1 MTTVTTR
8 RTKSKAIASD
18 AHVAQSPSVT
28 LHMALELDD
37 QSWKLGFTTGI
48 GQAPR
53 ERRVRPRDTVQ
64 ILAEIRW
71 ARKRFGLPEQVDV
84 ISCYEAGREG
94 FWLHRFLTA
103 HGVTNHVVDSS
114 SIEVDRRAKRA
125 KSDRLDLRKLL
136 RMLVRY
142 GAGEKKV
149 WSVVRVPSAA
159 EEDARH
165 LHREMATLK
174 QERTRVVN
182 RIHGLAATQG
192 LRVNISDSLLTE
204 IEGMRLWDGTAVGS
218 GLRRRISGA
227 LDQWRFIQCA
237 IERLDDERDTILQT
251 TQDPTI
257 DKIRQLLTLKAIG
270 VNSAWVFVMEFFG
283 WRKFNNRREIGAL
296 AGLTPTPYQS
306 GNSLREQGISK
317 AGNKQIRT
325 MLIQI
330 AWAWVRYQP
339 QSALSLWYTERFAHG
354 GKRMRKIG
362 IVALSRRLLIELWRF
377 LETGDVPEGA
387 VLKS

>member
-37 QSWKLGFTTGI
+37 QSWKLGFTTGM

-53 ERRVRPRDTVQ
+53 ERRVRPRDTVK

-71 ARKRFGLPEQVDV
+71 ARERFGLPEQVDV

-103 HGVTNHVVDSS
+103 HGVTNHVVDSA

-125 KSDRLDLRKLL
+125 KSDRLDLRKLV

-174 QERTRVVN
+174 QERTRAVN

-204 IEGMRLWDGTAVGS
+204 IDGLRLWDETAVGS
-218 GLRRRISGA
+218 GLRRRIAGA
-227 LDQWRFIQCA
+227 LDQWRFLQCA

-251 TQDPTI
+251 SEDPAI